1 MSLENEDRLLLER
14 KTGSQKK
21 SKILY
26 TRDEL
31 LSFSNLDICKKLP
44 RGLDA
49 SILSELD
56 EPSVLERQRG
66 FGGLTFQ
73 STKRSDSGSSP
84 PNRLEG
90 ASTYFRGSS
99 GRWDARSSGPETT
112 DGDLPSNREASMQ
125 DAGRH
130 YGQQQQS
137 RCLSQNLEHD
147 GLLGSG
153 AFPRPSGY
161 AGSSGQKA
169 RATSHFQLNRTSEP
183 YQPPRPY
190 KALPFQRKD
199 DRDSCNDET
208 FGSTN
213 YSSEDRAE
221 EERRRRASFELMRK
235 EQHKAL
241 QEKQKQI
248 PDIHKENLDA
258 DIIALLKNSVDRN
271 STMSKTD
278 MPDDSSLPQNNSS
291 RVSSTMNASLCRPL
305 VPPGFSSTAL
315 DKNLPVQY
323 SSTQFASEGSF
334 SGTLDDL
341 PLDGTDNDPEK
352 RHQSAVCLDNS
363 MLKTGSMSD
372 LVVNVD
378 EKLAIPPLGLKV
390 VKLSMN
396 AENIS
401 CSTSGSPKVNKIWE
415 EVIENDV
422 SNTKEEKFEVTNSL
436 MQDGSVSIL
445 EKLLGGSVVKTS
457 GSSPTSSANQGF
469 KTDEEPWV
477 PAISESSKFASWF
490 LEEENKQVEDLS
502 SKDLLSLIVN
512 NEKVKSSSSII
523 SCDKAIEHMA
533 PSLPI
538 KISDTTEK
546 LDVSTATSLMV
557 GIPEQYH
564 QGVKPDLSPAVLTC
578 EDLEQSFMANV
589 TGSSRPQ
596 HAVRGPWKTTDGK
609 MEHKL
614 DVDDHASQHLLSL
627 LQKGTKKEKAAS
639 VTPDGLD
646 AEFFD
651 KISITDANSGFKLGI
666 AEKATSRNSEP
677 APNSEKTLTLEALF
691 GAAFMNELQSA
702 QAPVSVQRVTDGGI
716 NTTEVP
722 TSLRL
727 PFQNSDAGFFSSSS
741 GDYKQNKPSHEMD
754 MVSTNQIQDASVHHA
769 VGPSEEHENSLIE
782 DSKHVASGFEERALG
797 IHLPDED
804 NLITTSDSLDSIIS
818 SGPSPFPN
826 ATRSEELLSENS
838 VESLNYNLLNAIT
851 RDAERIPSSSLDGL
865 PPFRTPRDLVGSD
878 NLYHHLQGRT
888 SPQLPRIIN
897 HARPLHPGLDH
908 LTNRNQQMKF
918 IGPEGIHHDP
928 RRNLL
933 ENQMPIPGSYPQQL
947 PLPGFPRGVPLP
959 HHLNHMQGYI
969 PEMNNVHNI
978 SLHQQ
983 HPAYGSLGMGIPGS
997 LIGGGGGNHPEAL
1010 QRLID
1015 MELRANA
1022 KQMTLKDLWFHLI
1035 RRVSIQISTTLTGE
1049 RRKRKKKKKRETGP
1063 MERTIVVDWW

>member
-44 RGLDA
+44 RGIDA

-56 EPSVLERQRG
+56 EASVIERQRG

-73 STKRSDSGSSP
+73 STKRSDYGSSP

-90 ASTYFRGSS
+90 ASSYFRGSS
-99 GRWDARSSGPETT
+99 GRWDARSSGSDTR
-112 DGDLPSNREASMQ
+112 DGDLPSNRESSMQ
-125 DAGRH
+125 DSGRR

-137 RCLSQNLEHD
+137 RHLSQNLEHD

-169 RATSHFQLNRTSEP
+169 RATSQFQLNRTSEP

-190 KALPFQRKD
+190 KALSFQRKD
-199 DRDSCNDET
+199 DKDSCNDET

-235 EQHKAL
+235 EQQKAL
-241 QEKQKQI
+241 QEKPKQI
-248 PDIHKENLDA
+248 PDNHKENLDA
-258 DIIALLKNSVDRN
+258 DIIALLQNSVDRN
-271 STMSKTD
+271 SKMSKTD
-278 MPDDSSLPQNNSS
+278 MPDDSSLPQNDSS
-291 RVSSTMNASLCRPL
+291 RVSSTMNAPLSRPL

-315 DKNLPVQY
+315 DKNLPVQS

-334 SGTLDDL
+334 SGSLDDL
-341 PLDGTDNDPEK
+341 PPDGTDNDPEK

-378 EKLAIPPLGLKV
+378 EKLAIPSSALKV
-390 VKLSMN
+390 KLPMD

-422 SNTKEEKFEVTNSL
+422 SNTKEEKFEVTSPL
-436 MQDGSVSIL
+436 MQDSSVSIL

-490 LEEENKQVEDLS
+490 LEEENKHVEDFS

-512 NEKVKSSSSII
+512 NEKVNSSSSII

-546 LDVSTATSLMV
+546 LDASSATSLMV

-578 EDLEQSFMANV
+578 EDLEQSFMANI
-589 TGSSRPQ
+589 TGRSSPQ
-596 HAVRGPWKTTDGK
+596 HAVQGPRKTTDGK
-609 MEHKL
+609 MEQKL
-614 DVDDHASQHLLSL
+614 DIDDHASQHLLSL

-651 KISITDANSGFKLGI
+651 KFSITDANSGFKLRI
-666 AEKATSRNSEP
+666 AEKATSCNSEP
-677 APNSEKTLTLEALF
+677 APSSEKTLTLEALF

-727 PFQNSDAGFFSSSS
+727 PFQNSDAGFFPSSS
-741 GDYKQNKPSHEMD
+741 GDYKQNKPAHEMD
-754 MVSTNQIQDASVHHA
+754 MVSTNQIQDANVHHTM
-769 VGPSEEHENSLIE
+769 GPSKEHENSLIE
-782 DSKHVASGFEERALG
+782 DSKHVASGFEERALQ

-804 NLITTSDSLDSIIS
+804 NLITTSDSLDSVA

-838 VESLNYNLLNAIT
+838 VEHLNYKLLNAIT

-865 PPFRTPRDLVGSD
+865 PPFRTPHDLVGSD
-878 NLYHHLQGRT
+878 SFYHHLQGRT
-888 SPQLPRIIN
+888 SPQLPHIIN

-933 ENQMPIPGSYPQQL
+933 ENVVPLNTPNYASGPHVEPPDYHLMLQQMPIPGSYPQQL

-983 HPAYGSLGMGIPGS
+983 HPTYGSLGMGMPGS

-1022 KQMTLKDLWFHLI
+1022 KQVHPASAGHI
-1035 RRVSIQISTTLTGE
+1035 PGIY
-1049 RRKRKKKKKRETGP
+1049 GP
-1063 MERTIVVDWW
+1063 EFDRSFRYR

>member
-1 MSLENEDRLLLER
+1 LCHFTGLVDFFFASLP
-14 KTGSQKK
+14 GISQ
-21 SKILY
+21 
-26 TRDEL
+26 
-31 LSFSNLDICKKLP
+31 C
-44 RGLDA
+44 
-49 SILSELD
+49 SELV
-56 EPSVLERQRG
+56 EPSVFERQRG

-125 DAGRH
+125 
-130 YGQQQQS
+130 
-137 RCLSQNLEHD
+137 
-147 GLLGSG
+147 
-153 AFPRPSGY
+153 GY

-190 KALPFQRKD
+190 KCSIVLCYQL
-199 DRDSCNDET
+199 SLC
-208 FGSTN
+208 
-213 YSSEDRAE
+213 
-221 EERRRRASFELMRK
+221 M
-235 EQHKAL
+235 AL
-241 QEKQKQI
+241 Q
-248 PDIHKENLDA
+248 PMH
-258 DIIALLKNSVDRN
+258 
-271 STMSKTD
+271 
-278 MPDDSSLPQNNSS
+278 SLESQ
-291 RVSSTMNASLCRPL
+291 
-305 VPPGFSSTAL
+305 
-315 DKNLPVQY
+315 
-323 SSTQFASEGSF
+323 GSF
-334 SGTLDDL
+334 SGTLNDL

-390 VKLSMN
+390 VKLPMN

-436 MQDGSVSIL
+436 MQDSSVSIL

-457 GSSPTSSANQGF
+457 GSSPTSSANLLCLCRVELVYHLKGNLIF
-469 KTDEEPWV
+469 SDMLT
-477 PAISESSKFASWF
+477 
-490 LEEENKQVEDLS
+490 ENKQVEDLS

-523 SCDKAIEHMA
+523 SGDKAIEHMA

-578 EDLEQSFMANV
+578 EDLEQSFMANI

-666 AEKATSRNSEP
+666 AEKPTSRNSEP
-677 APNSEKTLTLEALF
+677 APSSEKTLTLEALF

-769 VGPSEEHENSLIE
+769 GGPSKEHENSLIE

-933 ENQMPIPGSYPQQL
+933 ENVVPLNTSNYASGPHIEPPDYHLMLQQMPIPGSYPQQL
-947 PLPGFPRGVPLP
+947 SLPGFPRGVPLP

-983 HPAYGSLGMGIPGS
+983 HPAYGSLGMGIPGKNS
-997 LIGGGGGNHPEAL
+997 YYFPCASCGLL
-1010 QRLID
+1010 DWCFRF
-1015 MELRANA
+1015 
-1022 KQMTLKDLWFHLI
+1022 TLVWNLEW
-1035 RRVSIQISTTLTGE
+1035 S
-1049 RRKRKKKKKRETGP
+1049 
-1063 MERTIVVDWW
+1063 

>member
-1 MSLENEDRLLLER
+1 MALQPMHSLE
-14 KTGSQKK
+14 SQ
-21 SKILY
+21 
-26 TRDEL
+26 
-31 LSFSNLDICKKLP
+31 
-44 RGLDA
+44 
-49 SILSELD
+49 
-56 EPSVLERQRG
+56 
-66 FGGLTFQ
+66 
-73 STKRSDSGSSP
+73 
-84 PNRLEG
+84 
-90 ASTYFRGSS
+90 
-99 GRWDARSSGPETT
+99 
-112 DGDLPSNREASMQ
+112 
-125 DAGRH
+125 
-130 YGQQQQS
+130 
-137 RCLSQNLEHD
+137 
-147 GLLGSG
+147 
-153 AFPRPSGY
+153 
-161 AGSSGQKA
+161 
-169 RATSHFQLNRTSEP
+169 
-183 YQPPRPY
+183 
-190 KALPFQRKD
+190 
-199 DRDSCNDET
+199 
-208 FGSTN
+208 
-213 YSSEDRAE
+213 
-221 EERRRRASFELMRK
+221 
-235 EQHKAL
+235 
-241 QEKQKQI
+241 
-248 PDIHKENLDA
+248 
-258 DIIALLKNSVDRN
+258 
-271 STMSKTD
+271 
-278 MPDDSSLPQNNSS
+278 
-291 RVSSTMNASLCRPL
+291 
-305 VPPGFSSTAL
+305 
-315 DKNLPVQY
+315 
-323 SSTQFASEGSF
+323 GSF

-457 GSSPTSSANQGF
+457 GSSPTSSASNGINAFGVRTVQQRDCRNWLWENF
-469 KTDEEPWV
+469 RHAQFYVFRLK
-477 PAISESSKFASWF
+477 
-490 LEEENKQVEDLS
+490 ENKQVEDLS

-933 ENQMPIPGSYPQQL
+933 ENVVPLNTSNYASGPHIEPPDYHLMLQQMPIPGSYPQQL

-983 HPAYGSLGMGIPGS
+983 HPAYGSLGMGIPGKNS
-997 LIGGGGGNHPEAL
+997 YYFPCASCGLL
-1010 QRLID
+1010 
-1015 MELRANA
+1015 
-1022 KQMTLKDLWFHLI
+1022 
-1035 RRVSIQISTTLTGE
+1035 
-1049 RRKRKKKKKRETGP
+1049 
-1063 MERTIVVDWW
+1063 DWWFRFTLVWNLEWS